1 MSKNLARRVV
11 GTPSKQP
18 VSRLDRT
25 NETGFLRPTIEAY
38 GDLEGG
44 YDFFNEFLFV
54 RAFDVR
60 LPNVM
65 LTMPKHKRYQ
75 GYFQHRSW
83 SSAAGKHVC
92 ASEIALNPEF
102 FDSLQEV
109 CQTLVHEMVHLAQAE
124 SPEVFGKP
132 SPRAYHNRDFARS
145 MIKVGLMPSST
156 GLPGGKMT
164 GVGMREYV
172 IAGGPFA
179 RAYEQFVRNGYE
191 IRWSSSFVRDIPPGT
206 NSTNSADAQSSAQD
220 RERERERERERDQK
234 RRSKTKYSCAVC
246 GLNAWAKPQVRLAC
260 VTCSTLMQEARS

>member
-1 MSKNLARRVV
+1 MSKNLARRAV
-11 GTPSKQP
+11 GAPSKQP
-18 VSRLDRT
+18 VSRLDRS
-25 NETGFLRPTIEAY
+25 NETGFSRPTIEAY

-44 YDFFNEFLFV
+44 YDFFNEYLFV
-54 RAFDVR
+54 RKFDVR

-83 SSAAGKHVC
+83 GSAAGRHVC
-92 ASEIALNPEF
+92 ASEIVLNPEF

-124 SPEVFGKP
+124 FPEVFGKP

-191 IRWSSSFVRDIPPGT
+191 IRWSSSFVRNIPPD
-206 NSTNSADAQSSAQD
+206 SASGPGNRGNAQGSAQD
-220 RERERERERERDQK
+220 RERDQK
-234 RRSKTKYSCAVC
+234 RRSKTKYPCAAC
-246 GLNAWAKPQVRLAC
+246 GLNAWAKPQVKLAC
-260 VTCSTLMQEARS
+260 VTCSTLMQEVRS